1 MGGEGHAEL
10 SPQITLTFSYS
21 LSLTLLMY
29 NIRNLLPPDPLEG
42 QSLDSRPKYSIYY
55 TQAKVMGNIKI
66 RNWKSQVWYLEMS
79 ILESRKTKFSKQK
92 CTY

>member
-1 MGGEGHAEL
+1 MQSSPPRLPSWEGL
-10 SPQITLTFSYS
+10 V
-21 LSLTLLMY
+21 
-29 NIRNLLPPDPLEG
+29 RG
-42 QSLDSRPKYSIYY
+42 Y

-66 RNWKSQVWYLEMS
+66 RNWKSQVWYLEMP